1 MKTLLITMAT
11 LLVYAVG
18 AQTHS
23 DKIVRELA
31 FEKSNEN
38 NTLILANINGSMKV
52 EGYNGTKVLIEVT
65 RVLTAKTDAGLEKA
79 KQEVVV
85 EQIDRADTLI
95 VYVNDGCNHFSYDTK
110 FRKHKG
116 WAYSGHH
123 DAGCDMLYDYK
134 TEFIVK
140 VPYAIHLNV
149 STINAGDISVENVSG
164 MVVANNINGSIKLKD
179 LKSATKAT
187 TINGNVDLEYAGNPT
202 KDCRYYT
209 LNGNINAWFQKGLA
223 ANLSFKSF
231 NGELFSN
238 VAQLESL
245 PVSLQREANG
255 KIKLNG
261 SQYKIS
267 KGGALLDF
275 ETFNGD
281 VYLREKN
288 EN

>member
-164 MVVANNINGSIKLKD
+164 MVVANNINWKHQTQGFEICHQSNHHQWKCRFRICRKPNERLSLLHVKWQHQCMVPKRVGSQ
-179 LKSATKAT
+179 SQ
-187 TINGNVDLEYAGNPT
+187 
-202 KDCRYYT
+202 
-209 LNGNINAWFQKGLA
+209 FQK
-223 ANLSFKSF
+223 F
-231 NGELFSN
+231 
-238 VAQLESL
+238 
-245 PVSLQREANG
+245 
-255 KIKLNG
+255 
-261 SQYKIS
+261 
-267 KGGALLDF
+267 
-275 ETFNGD
+275 
-281 VYLREKN
+281 
-288 EN
+288 